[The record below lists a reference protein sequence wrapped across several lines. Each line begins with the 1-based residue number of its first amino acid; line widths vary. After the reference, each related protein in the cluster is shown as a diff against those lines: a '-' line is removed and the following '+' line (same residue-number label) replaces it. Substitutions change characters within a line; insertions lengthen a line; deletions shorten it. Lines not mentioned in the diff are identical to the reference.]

1 MKFQYPGLS
10 EAEALQSRN
19 QNGSN
24 AVTTQEVESFS
35 DKLLANLKDPII
47 IILIAVSKFPQ

>member
-1 MKFQYPGLS
+1 MKFQYPGLT

-35 DKLLANLKDPII
+35 DKLLANLKDPIPKQ
-47 IILIAVSKFPQ
+47 VTNK

>member
-1 MKFQYPGLS
+1 MNQGFTKELDEIS
-10 EAEALQSRN
+10 VLCLTEAEALQSRN

-47 IILIAVSKFPQ
+47 II